1 MKKKYSP
8 YNKHCGMDIAVQNID
23 KNINNGVSQMKNGIY
38 NATLIVLMGIFVM
51 SAQPGCG
58 QGQKEI
64 KPASEQNYL
73 GAADGF
79 GDEPDFQ
86 CQVVLRNVSRVPNG
100 PGYTT
105 TCDLVT
111 STDEYCR
118 YIWNGEIDVDA
129 RTVSELQG
137 VFVLFRTSE
146 TGEDWYQVQA
156 QPEGEPADGFARY
169 SFTID
174 QFTPNPGM
182 SMTSL
187 NRTTI
192 DLIPF
197 VLRNSSIRVF
207 DHNRIS
213 NPLGSYHLDYD
224 NLWSLDDEPG
234 VCAPL
239 AERIP
244 VWHFYSGWYDNLE
257 NGPVVSGGSVKID
270 YDGKRLRESQDC
282 LGSQAAV
289 SSTTIYASWSID
301 GGAVHTAQV
310 ENYIESY
317 GYACQGQEPPCIT
330 NDKDQPVIEIPAG
343 SDDLQM
349 WFYCKPGFSQGS
361 EANWKYDS
369 NMGDNYHQQI
379 VQTANPVNWAGAWQ
393 HYASRSGFVFDL
405 PDPIEYHGF
414 SNMGWAVQAQ
424 VYVKGKTDQ
433 HQVDD
438 HLVKA
443 YVESDVF
450 GCEPGGDMEIH
461 EISLV
466 ATHQG
471 DFGNNSLY
479 RWGYEGSLYRCG
491 VEGTYHYR
499 FLFSADGGLTKTP
512 LGAAEDI
519 DQPSAGMF
527 RTIEYSYQ

>member
-1 MKKKYSP
+1 
-8 YNKHCGMDIAVQNID
+8 
-23 KNINNGVSQMKNGIY
+23 MKN
-38 NATLIVLMGIFVM
+38 TLVTAAAIIAGLFLLNT
-51 SAQPGCG
+51 QLGCG
-58 QGQKEI
+58 QGAQGI
-64 KPASEQNYL
+64 DTAAEQNYL

-79 GDEPDFQ
+79 GDEPDFN

-105 TCDLVT
+105 TCDLGT

-118 YIWNGEIDVDA
+118 YIWTGEIDVDA
-129 RTVSELQG
+129 RTVSEIQG
-137 VFVLFRTSE
+137 VFLLFRTSQ
-146 TGEDWYQVQA
+146 TGEDWYQLEATSEDQVV
-156 QPEGEPADGFARY
+156 DGFARY

-182 SMTSL
+182 SMTGL

-192 DLIPF
+192 DFIPF
-197 VLRNSSIRVF
+197 VLRNSTVRVF

-224 NLWSLDDEPG
+224 NLWSIDDEPG
-234 VCAPL
+234 VCTPL
-239 AERIP
+239 EDRVP
-244 VWHFYSGWYDNLE
+244 VWHFYDGWYDKVD
-257 NGPVVSGGSVKID
+257 NGPLQAGDSVKID
-270 YDGKRLRESQDC
+270 YDGKRLRDKQDC
-282 LGSQAAV
+282 LGSQGAV

-301 GGAVHTAQV
+301 GGAVQTAQV
-310 ENYIESY
+310 ESYIESW

-330 NDKDQPVIEIPAG
+330 LDKDQPEIELP
-343 SDDLQM
+343 SESKDLQL
-349 WFYCKPGFSQGS
+349 WFYCKPGFSQGA

-379 VQTANPVNWAGAWQ
+379 IENANPVNWAGAWQ
-393 HYASRSGFVFDL
+393 HYASRSSFVFEL
-405 PDPIEYHGF
+405 PEPIEYHGF
-414 SNMGWAVQAQ
+414 SNMGWGIQAQ
-424 VYVKGKTDQ
+424 VYVKGLTDQ

-443 YVESDVF
+443 YVESDLL
-450 GCEPGGDMEIH
+450 GCEPGGEMQTEEIT
-461 EISLV
+461 LV

-479 RWGYEGSLYRCG
+479 RWGYEGTFAHCS
-491 VEGTYHYR
+491 VQGTYHYR

-512 LGAAEDI
+512 LGAAADT
-519 DQPSAGMF
+519 DQPDTETF